1 MVSTCGKNVPFAST
15 EVLSDVCCS
24 STGFEIKEHVQ
35 KQEVANSLPAPPQMP
50 LPEIPQQWLV
60 SVNLNL

>member
-1 MVSTCGKNVPFAST
+1 MF
-15 EVLSDVCCS
+15 CS

-35 KQEVANSLPAPPQMP
+35 KTEVANSLPAPPQMP

-60 SVNLNL
+60 SVNLST

>member
-1 MVSTCGKNVPFAST
+1 MCEKSIPCAST
-15 EVLSDVCCS
+15 KVLSGVCCF

-35 KQEVANSLPAPPQMP
+35 KQEVASSLPAPPQMP

-60 SVNLNL
+60 SVNLNI